1 MLNQD
6 SLTQLKGLKAQMEA
20 EKERADAV
28 IKGTQARYGFA
39 VLDDGREIF
48 IPPDEML
55 KAFPDDRVQVCIRP
69 DRGDKPIAEVE
80 KLLEC
85 PIGEFN
91 GRCVR
96 KGKALFVEPDLPR
109 LSRWLFIPPH
119 ARNGVKEGDF
129 VRAGLL
135 RHPIRDGKP
144 QAKILS
150 IIGNADTVGIE
161 NLYTASKYQMSREW
175 SAEALAELDA
185 GLASAEPLGDQRR
198 RDLTDLEFVSIDSAR
213 TQDIDDALYA
223 APNSNGWCLYVAIAD
238 PTPFIQ
244 PGGTLDKE
252 IAARGTSIYFHGD
265 AIAMLPEKL
274 SQETCALA
282 ENELRPALVCKIE
295 VSDSGKVGEFEFIE
309 AVIRSRAKLS
319 YIAVDRYLAG
329 NYDELM
335 SHATPLEALYQV
347 YRALRG
353 HRETAELVMEER
365 PEYRWILNDQKKID
379 RIEKCEKLLSQKLVE
394 ECMVAANRCCARFL
408 RERECAGPFIGHR
421 GFRPDRKDEIKRFV
435 TRFMPDFAE
444 RDLGELP
451 VYRDAIQRM
460 NQATELPL
468 RSMANRLLARAE
480 LVAKP
485 AAHMGMGLECYS
497 NCTSPLRKYVDF
509 LAHRQIKA
517 ILHGDDSTAHSNA
530 ELGELSTR
538 LAQVRSAT
546 REAELWLQCEY
557 LADSVGQEFDAIVA
571 QISSSGFTA
580 KLVDSGIEGQVDL
593 RKDPEKF
600 SFDRWAATLSS
611 ATRTF
616 RLEQPVRVRLE
627 RADPVKREIVFLPL
641 SPPEQE
647 QASSQEPDTA
657 PAPGQP
663 GESSP

>member
-6 SLTQLKGLKAQMEA
+6 SLAQLKGLKAQMEA
-20 EKERADAV
+20 EKERAEAV

-55 KAFPDDRVQVCIRP
+55 KAFPDDRVRVCVRP
-69 DRGDKPIAEVE
+69 DRGDKPIAEIE
-80 KLLEC
+80 KLLDC

-129 VRAGLL
+129 VRAALL

-144 QAKILS
+144 QAKVLS
-150 IIGNADTVGIE
+150 IIGNTETVGIE
-161 NLYTASKYQMSREW
+161 NLYTATKYQLAMDW

-238 PTPFIQ
+238 PTPFIT
-244 PGGTLDKE
+244 PGSALDQE

-282 ENELRPALVCKIE
+282 EGEDRPALVCKIE
-295 VSDSGKVGEFEFIE
+295 VSDSGEVGEFEFIE

-353 HRETAELVMEER
+353 YREGQELVMEER
-365 PEYRWILNDQKKID
+365 PEYRWMLNDQKKID

-408 RERECAGPFIGHR
+408 KERQCSGPFIGHR
-421 GFRPDRKDEIKRFV
+421 GFRPDRKDEIKRFM
-435 TRFMPDFAE
+435 TRFMPDFVE
-444 RDLGELP
+444 QDLGELP
-451 VYRDAIQRM
+451 VYREAIQRM

-480 LVAKP
+480 LLAKP
-485 AAHMGMGLECYS
+485 APHMGMGLECYS

-509 LAHRQIKA
+509 LVHRQIKA
-517 ILHGDDSTAHSNA
+517 MLHGDEGETLSNP
-530 ELGELSTR
+530 ELTGLSAR
-538 LAQVRSAT
+538 LATVRQAT
-546 REAELWLQCEY
+546 REAELWLQCEF
-557 LADSVGQEFDAIVA
+557 LANNIGEEFEARVA

-580 KLVDSGIEGQVDL
+580 KLVDTGIEGQVDL

-611 ATRTF
+611 PSRTF
-616 RLEQPVRVRLE
+616 QLEQPVKVRLE
-627 RADPVKREIVFLPL
+627 RADSTRREILFVPVTD
-641 SPPEQE
+641 S
-647 QASSQEPDTA
+647 D
-657 PAPGQP
+657 PAPDAP

>member
-6 SLTQLKGLKAQMEA
+6 SLAQLKGLKAQMEA
-20 EKERADAV
+20 EKERAEAV

-55 KAFPDDRVQVCIRP
+55 KAFPDDRVRVCIRP

-129 VRAGLL
+129 VRAALL

-144 QAKILS
+144 QAKVLS
-150 IIGNADTVGIE
+150 IIGNAETIGIE
-161 NLYTASKYQMSREW
+161 NLYTATKYQLSRDW
-175 SAEALAELDA
+175 SDEALAELDA
-185 GLASAEPLGDQRR
+185 GLASAEPLDDQRR

-238 PTPFIQ
+238 PTPFIT
-244 PGGTLDKE
+244 PGSTLDQE

-265 AIAMLPEKL
+265 AIAMLPERL
-274 SQETCALA
+274 SQENCALA
-282 ENELRPALVCKIE
+282 EGEDRPALVCKIE
-295 VSDSGKVGEFEFIE
+295 VKDSGEVGEFEFIE
-309 AVIRSRAKLS
+309 AVVRSRAKLS

-353 HRETAELVMEER
+353 HREEQELVMEER
-365 PEYRWILNDQKKID
+365 PEYRWMLNDQKKIE

-394 ECMVAANRCCARFL
+394 ECMVAANRCCAQFL
-408 RERECAGPFIGHR
+408 KERDCAGPFIGHR
-421 GFRPDRKDEIKRFV
+421 GFRPDRKDEIKRFM
-435 TRFMPDFAE
+435 TRFMPDFVE
-444 RDLGELP
+444 QDLGELA
-451 VYRDAIQRM
+451 VYRSAIQRM
-460 NQATELPL
+460 NQSDDLPL

-480 LVAKP
+480 LLTK
-485 AAHMGMGLECYS
+485 AAPHMGMGLECYS

-509 LAHRQIKA
+509 LVHRQIKA
-517 ILHGDDSTAHSNA
+517 VLHGDASSAISNT
-530 ELGELSTR
+530 ELSGLAAR
-538 LAQVRSAT
+538 LATVRQAT
-546 REAELWLQCEY
+546 REAEVWLQCEF
-557 LADSVGQEFDAIVA
+557 LAGNVGEEFDAVVA

-580 KLVDSGIEGQVDL
+580 RLLDNGIEGQVDL

-611 ATRTF
+611 PSRTF
-616 RLEQPVRVRLE
+616 QLEQPVKVRLE
-627 RADPVKREIVFLPL
+627 RADATRREIQFAPVPD
-641 SPPEQE
+641 
-647 QASSQEPDTA
+647 SS
-657 PAPGQP
+657 PAPDSP
-663 GESSP
+663 DKSSP